1 MLGLSPIAAGP
12 LADLG
17 VPKKPI
23 AIVLGVEATVEIT
36 TSPLVS
42 QAAAVLIGGVSAT
55 VSGPT
60 TVNVIIGSYFS
71 LYGLNLTAELQPL
84 PLTGMTRAVAVA
96 GFDLSLENGLAGI
109 PTFVALTGVAASVE
123 NGSVVGSFS
132 IAKSISGFEL
142 ASDTSSVTIAVHQNR
157 DVVGFDLALATGD
170 LGNTPVIT
178 EVDGVDLALATGDLA
193 NTPVITDV
201 VGFDLALATGD
212 LGNTPV
218 ITEVVG
224 VECTAEVQQLSNHPV
239 STEVVG
245 VSAILNVGLLA
256 NTPAIKIVNGVSATA
271 ELNRLDNRPG
281 NATKIDGLEHVG
293 QTGVVSILQTA
304 NVIISGLGCDATTSA
319 VSISAGH
326 GQAVIGF
333 DAEVEFGTAFV
344 TIIRFPISI
353 GISQSQDVSLS
364 CGNVSAVE
372 VEVVP
377 FATPLPDRLINYA
390 VLTPANSN
398 FAIVNN
404 KTNALR

>member
-1 MLGLSPIAAGP
+1 M
-12 LADLG
+12 
-17 VPKKPI
+17 
-23 AIVLGVEATVEIT
+23 
-36 TSPLVS
+36 
-42 QAAAVLIGGVSAT
+42 
-55 VSGPT
+55 
-60 TVNVIIGSYFS
+60 
-71 LYGLNLTAELQPL
+71 
-84 PLTGMTRAVAVA
+84 
-96 GFDLSLENGLAGI
+96 
-109 PTFVALTGVAASVE
+109 
-123 NGSVVGSFS
+123 
-132 IAKSISGFEL
+132 
-142 ASDTSSVTIAVHQNR
+142 
-157 DVVGFDLALATGD
+157 
-170 LGNTPVIT
+170 
-178 EVDGVDLALATGDLA
+178 
-193 NTPVITDV
+193 
-201 VGFDLALATGD
+201 
-212 LGNTPV
+212 
-218 ITEVVG
+218 
-224 VECTAEVQQLSNHPV
+224 QQLSNHPV